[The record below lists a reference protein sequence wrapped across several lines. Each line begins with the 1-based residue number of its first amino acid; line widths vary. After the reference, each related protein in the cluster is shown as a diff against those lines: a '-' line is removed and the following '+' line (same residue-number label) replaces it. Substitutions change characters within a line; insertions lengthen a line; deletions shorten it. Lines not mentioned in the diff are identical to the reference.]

1 MTEHL
6 SIKIPKP
13 LSDALSAYIAEHP
26 GKTRSEAMRDALAF
40 FLVAVGKLQ
49 SVEQARVHMGAAA
62 YLAERE
68 ERDRVEYVAK
78 LRENMRRAREK
89 IAEKRAEKKRARE
102 ESLRSECAALDALAK
117 RLLAP

>member
-13 LSDALSAYIAEHP
+13 LSDALSAYIEDHP
-26 GKTRSEAMRDALAF
+26 GKTRSEALRDALAF
-40 FLVAVGKLQ
+40 FLVAVGKLR

-89 IAEKRAEKKRARE
+89 IAKKRADDKRARE
-102 ESLRSECAALDALAK
+102 ERFLAECSSLDALAK
-117 RLLAP
+117 RLLEP